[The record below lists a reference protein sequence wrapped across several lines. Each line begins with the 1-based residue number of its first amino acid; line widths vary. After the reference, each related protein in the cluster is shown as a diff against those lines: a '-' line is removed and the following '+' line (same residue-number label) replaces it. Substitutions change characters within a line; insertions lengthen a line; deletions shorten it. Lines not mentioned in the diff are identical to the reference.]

1 MQQRLKHWLAGPYI
15 TISLIVITILVY
27 LAMTLAGGSQNT
39 QVLVDFGAK
48 YNPLILAGQWWR
60 LITPIF
66 LHMGFEHIL
75 FNMVTL
81 YFIGFQ
87 IEAIFGHWR
96 YLAIF
101 LISGIGGNLASF
113 AFNPNSI
120 SAGAST
126 AIFGLFGAFL
136 MLGESFWEN
145 PYIRQMTK
153 TFLLFIGFNLV
164 FDIFSVGTD
173 IQGHIGGLVIG
184 FLMAYI
190 VGVPKV
196 GRISTVKR
204 ILAVIVAILVM
215 IGLYYYGVT
224 R

>member
-1 MQQRLKHWLAGPYI
+1 MQQKLKHWLAGPYI
-15 TISLIVITILVY
+15 TISLIVITVLVY
-27 LAMTLAGGSQNT
+27 IAMTLAGGSQNT
-39 QVLVDFGAK
+39 QVLIEFGAK

-173 IQGHIGGLVIG
+173 IQGHIGGLIIG
-184 FLMAYI
+184 FLAAYI

-204 ILAVIVAILVM
+204 VLAVIVAILIM

>member
-1 MQQRLKHWLAGPYI
+1 MQQQLKRWLAGPYI
-15 TISLIVITILVY
+15 TIGLIIVTFLVY
-27 LAMTLAGGSQNT
+27 GAMTLAGGSQNA
-39 QVLVDFGAK
+39 QVLVNFGAK

-60 LITPIF
+60 FITPIF

-81 YFIGFQ
+81 YFIGIQ

-101 LISGIGGNLASF
+101 LLSGIGGNLASF
-113 AFNPNSI
+113 AFNPNAI

-153 TFLLFIGFNLV
+153 TFLLFIVLNLA
-164 FDIFSVGTD
+164 FGLFSVGTD
-173 IQGHIGGLVIG
+173 MWGHIGGLIIG
-184 FLMAYI
+184 FLAGYI
-190 VGVPKV
+190 VGVPKL
-196 GRISTVKR
+196 GQISSVKR
-204 ILAVIVAILVM
+204 ILAVIVTILIM

-224 R
+224 L

>member
-27 LAMTLAGGSQNT
+27 MAMTLAGGSQNT

>member
-1 MQQRLKHWLAGPYI
+1 MQQQLKRWLSGPYI
-15 TISLIVITILVY
+15 TVGLIVVMFLVY
-27 LAMTLAGGSQNT
+27 GAMTLAGGSQNA
-39 QVLVDFGAK
+39 QVLVNFGAK

-60 LITPIF
+60 FITPIF

-75 FNMVTL
+75 FNTVTL
-81 YFIGFQ
+81 YFIGIQ

-101 LISGIGGNLASF
+101 LLSGIGGNLASF

-153 TFLLFIGFNLV
+153 TFVLFIVLNLA
-164 FDIFSVGTD
+164 FGLFSPGTNL
-173 IQGHIGGLVIG
+173 QGHIGGLVIG
-184 FLMAYI
+184 FLAGYI
-190 VGVPKV
+190 VGVPKL
-196 GRISTVKR
+196 GKISTVKR
-204 ILAVIVAILVM
+204 ILAVIVAILIM
-215 IGLYYYGVT
+215 IGLYYSGIT
-224 R
+224 L

>member
-1 MQQRLKHWLAGPYI
+1 MQQQLKHWLTGPYI
-15 TISLIVITILVY
+15 TISLIVITVLVY
-27 LAMTLAGGSQNT
+27 VAMTLAGGSQNT
-39 QVLVDFGAK
+39 QVLIDFGAK
-48 YNPLILAGQWWR
+48 YNPLIFAGQWWR

-96 YLAIF
+96 YLVIF

-173 IQGHIGGLVIG
+173 IQGHFGGLILG
-184 FLMAYI
+184 FLTAYI

-196 GRISTVKR
+196 GRISSVKR
-204 ILAVIVAILVM
+204 IIAVIVAILIM